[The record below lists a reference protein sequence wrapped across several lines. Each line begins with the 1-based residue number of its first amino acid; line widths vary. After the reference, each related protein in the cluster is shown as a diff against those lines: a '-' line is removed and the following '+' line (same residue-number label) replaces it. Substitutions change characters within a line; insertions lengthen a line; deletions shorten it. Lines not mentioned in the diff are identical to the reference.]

1 MLKLTRHLFAWNPSA
16 ELMDFYE
23 RALYNHI
30 LASQNPETGMVCY
43 CVPLAANSQK
53 NYCNAENNFWCCV
66 GTGFENHVKY
76 AEQIYSHNENE
87 LYINLYIPSEL
98 DWSEKNMKLK
108 QTNNFPDTDNTTITI
123 TETVP
128 QTLTFHVRFPTGC
141 NPDIA

>member
-53 NYCNAENNFWCCV
+53 
-66 GTGFENHVKY
+66 
-76 AEQIYSHNENE
+76 E
-87 LYINLYIPSEL
+87 LL
-98 DWSEKNMKLK
+98 
-108 QTNNFPDTDNTTITI
+108 
-123 TETVP
+123 
-128 QTLTFHVRFPTGC
+128 
-141 NPDIA
+141 